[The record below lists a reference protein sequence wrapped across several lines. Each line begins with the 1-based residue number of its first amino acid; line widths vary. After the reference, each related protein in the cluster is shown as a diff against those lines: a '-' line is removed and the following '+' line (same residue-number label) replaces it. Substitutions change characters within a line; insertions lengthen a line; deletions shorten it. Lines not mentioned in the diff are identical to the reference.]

1 MFVEQWVYEY
11 LRRPELIVVGQV
23 LTDLSSPRAIDWVRF
38 VPNIKDTDSHKK
50 TIAPEIIL
58 GGGCETHAVGVYLNN
73 YTDHLKIYG
82 NYAASGLFVRFNSA
96 VIFENMCQRT
106 EEEFEAEAK
115 LLGLPLDL
123 SAGDIITKSAY
134 GSAIVFNLS
143 RDCGPHKC
151 YRHKT
156 HGWMLWVEPGMAAL
170 NLVETSEDELL
181 NFLNEH
187 ASATFLASIEKDHV
201 LSVARHL
208 RENYEVIIVPESERI
223 QMARDLINRVPSGS
237 KFIIALDH
245 DEVRNRHLEIVKH
258 PHITRY
264 TEKMRKLVS
273 EFSYAEVVSFSDV
286 LTGHDE
292 LQVGGNHY
300 NRPVYLKF
308 SEKLVKVLQSLSPRP

>member
-1 MFVEQWVYEY
+1 
-11 LRRPELIVVGQV
+11 
-23 LTDLSSPRAIDWVRF
+23 
-38 VPNIKDTDSHKK
+38 
-50 TIAPEIIL
+50 
-58 GGGCETHAVGVYLNN
+58 
-73 YTDHLKIYG
+73 
-82 NYAASGLFVRFNSA
+82 
-96 VIFENMCQRT
+96 MCQRT

-115 LLGLPLDL
+115 LRGLPLDL

-300 NRPVYLKF
+300 NRPG
-308 SEKLVKVLQSLSPRP
+308 